1 MKERSV
7 FSTMIV
13 PLLLLVAGEAVLFAI
28 VLFASGMPARLVNSD
43 KVFFDGQV
51 RSRAHFAES
60 AMASLEPDA
69 FPMRGEEA
77 HSVLPD
83 EELGYGTDAF
93 YLVCTGEEVLPDA
106 LPQGEL
112 TVHAASGDGF
122 VPASPVAG
130 DRIHLRAG
138 GEGGELLLVA
148 GGDAYYV
155 TGEVIHVDALSGRG
169 QSVCLL
175 GAVKSEALYRYSTR
189 IKRLMTVTIL
199 LILLTGALGAVL
211 IARKVSRP
219 IAVLSE
225 EILVS
230 RHEKKDIPRFS
241 RTGIT
246 EIDQFAGTI
255 TAMAR
260 DMDRQRL
267 LEKRRIEHERDFDS
281 LTGLMNQSAF
291 VLSCARIFST
301 PDFIGHAAV
310 LMLDL
315 DDVKLIN
322 DTYGHDAG
330 DVYIS
335 VAARTFADSAPPNSL
350 ISKVAGDEFYILY
363 YGFETEEALEEQIDV
378 LRNAIA
384 AARVALPGGE
394 KGELKITG
402 GVAKY
407 PQDGRSHT
415 ELMKAAEFQAYHTKH
430 GDKGRIVNFERES
443 YVMSAAEMKRRE
455 DLRAIL
461 KDHGLVTYRFMP
473 IFSAATGEVV
483 AYEALMRAEREHLK
497 LPADI
502 LELARQEKC
511 LQEIEQIVW
520 ERGLQCYRELLE
532 EGKAEEHAL
541 LLLNSIANVCLPEE
555 EMQRVAER
563 YSDLM
568 GRVVIEITESE
579 LMDEEATKKKRMIP
593 GFSGRFALDDYGS
606 GYNSEKTLL
615 ELSPTYIK
623 ADLSIIRNIDS
634 SPDKQR
640 IISNIVQY
648 AHEREMYIIAE
659 GVESPSEMQTVCEL
673 GVDYLQGFYLARD
686 GKVPPPLSHEA
697 SEFLDRRQTEGNHT

>member
-1 MKERSV
+1 
-7 FSTMIV
+7 MIV
-13 PLLLLVAGEAVLFAI
+13 PLLLLVVCEAAMFAVVLF
-28 VLFASGMPARLVNSD
+28 VSGMPSRLVNSD

-51 RSRAHFAES
+51 RARAHFVES
-60 AMASLEPDA
+60 ALAASREDA
-69 FPMRGEEA
+69 FPMTGEEA
-77 HSVLPD
+77 RSILPD
-83 EELGYGTDAF
+83 EELGYETDAF
-93 YLVCTGEEVLPDA
+93 YLVCTGEEVLPDD

-112 TVHAASGDGF
+112 TVQISSGRGYGT
-122 VPASPVAG
+122 ASPAAG
-130 DRIHLRAG
+130 ERIHLRRGDDG
-138 GEGGELLLVA
+138 GDLLLVA
-148 GGDAYYV
+148 AGEPFHV
-155 TGEVIHVDALSGRG
+155 TGEVIHIEALSARG

-189 IKRLMTVTIL
+189 IKRLMTLTIL

-267 LEKRRIEHERDFDS
+267 LEKKRIEHERDYDS

-322 DTYGHDAG
+322 DTYGHAAG
-330 DVYIS
+330 DAYIS
-335 VAARTFADSAPPNSL
+335 LAAKTFSDSAPPNAL

-378 LRNAIA
+378 LRRAIA
-384 AARVALPGGE
+384 SADVFLPGGE

-415 ELMKAAEFQAYHTKH
+415 ELMKAAEFQAYHTKR

-443 YVMSAAEMKRRE
+443 FVTSAAEMKRRE
-455 DLRAIL
+455 DMRAIL
-461 KDHGLVTYRFMP
+461 KDHRLVGYSFMP
-473 IFSAATGEVV
+473 IFSAKTGEVV
-483 AYEALMRAEREHLK
+483 AYEALMRANREHLK
-497 LPADI
+497 YPVDI
-502 LELARQEKC
+502 LELARQEKV
-511 LQEIEQIVW
+511 LPEIERIVW
-520 ERGLQCYRELLE
+520 ERGLQCYSELLR

-555 EMQRVAER
+555 EMAEIAEQHR
-563 YSDLM
+563 ELM

-579 LMDEEATKKKRMIP
+579 LMDEEATRRKRMIP

-648 AHEREMYIIAE
+648 AHEREMFIIAE

-697 SEFLDRRQTEGNHT
+697 SEFLDRRHTEGYHT